1 MKKLFIIFFIF
12 STLVFSASK
21 PDLKVLN
28 LNISRIETRSALLR
42 LDVKI
47 SISNSGKSIS
57 SENIVARVY
66 YRIGQN
72 GTWNQLHDFSILG
85 IGENK
90 TREVSKNFDFNEAGN
105 YYIKV
110 EVDPDNQID
119 ELSESNNT
127 KIFPKFFE
135 AGIPDIIISNL
146 KAEIIKENTSGSKQI
161 KVEWDI
167 ENICDGTV
175 KESFV
180 TVLYMSNNN
189 GPFSEVQ
196 RYTKSNLKPGQKFH
210 ITKTLTHG
218 DFRSL
223 RFKVVADETK
233 KVFEKTSQNNTE
245 VFEILSQ

>member
-1 MKKLFIIFFIF
+1 MKKFFLIFFIF
-12 STLVFSASK
+12 SSFALSASK

-28 LNISRIETRSALLR
+28 LNVERIETRSAPLR
-42 LDVKI
+42 LDIKI
-47 SISNSGKSIS
+47 SINNSGKSIS
-57 SENIVARVY
+57 SQNIIVRVY
-66 YRIGQN
+66 YRIGQQ
-72 GTWNQLHDFSILG
+72 GIWNKLHDFSISG
-85 IGENK
+85 IGEQK
-90 TREVSKNFDFNEAGN
+90 TKEVSKNFDFSEAGN
-105 YYIKV
+105 YYIKA
-110 EVDPDNQID
+110 EVDPENQID

-146 KAEIIKENTSGSKQI
+146 KAEIIKASTSGSRQI

-167 ENICDGTV
+167 ENIGEGTV

-180 TVLYMSNNN
+180 SVLYISKNN

-210 ITKTLTHG
+210 ITKTLTQS

-223 RFKVVADETK
+223 RFKVVADETG

-245 VFEILSQ
+245 TFEISSQ